1 MPQSTRRPPRP
12 TKGAATSPPPRWRRR
27 PELRPAQIL
36 DAALVEFGENGLG
49 RTRLEDIARRAGVA
63 KGTIYLYFPTKDDLF
78 RAMVRHTVGRHID
91 SFETRAAAIHH
102 GGAAQQLHEY
112 VTEVW
117 EVVRGPVFPILHR
130 LTTGELHDF
139 PELMR
144 FFMEETA
151 TRALAA
157 TAAIVRR
164 GVAKREFRRVDPDA
178 AARMIHAVLIKHA
191 VWCAHRAQVPFVART
206 TDAQLLREMLDFID
220 HALRPTPHAR
230 PRRRKTA

>member
-1 MPQSTRRPPRP
+1 MPDTARRTPKTAPKP
-12 TKGAATSPPPRWRRR
+12 GAPRWRRR

-36 DAALVEFGENGLG
+36 DAALIEFGERGLG

-78 RAMVRHTVGRHID
+78 RAMVRHTVGHQID
-91 SFETRAAAIHH
+91 AFETRAAATHT
-102 GGAAQQLHEY
+102 GGAARQLHEY
-112 VTEVW
+112 VAEVW
-117 EVVRGPVFPILHR
+117 AAVRGPVFPILHR

-144 FFMEETA
+144 FFMQETA

-164 GVAKREFRRVDPDA
+164 GVAQHEFRRVDPDA

-191 VWCAHRAQVPFVART
+191 VWCAHRPQVPFIART
-206 TDAQLLREMLDFID
+206 TDAQVLREMLDFID
-220 HALRPTPHAR
+220 HALRPLPARTAR
-230 PRRRKTA
+230 PRRRNTA